1 MFVRAPF
8 NHDLHQYQRAIDSN
22 DEHLFRSDTDFAY
35 WRVVGAEALRGSKI
49 VNLQTS
55 AEHHA
60 DGHDGAAHGI

>member
-1 MFVRAPF
+1 MFVRAHL
-8 NHDLHQYQRAIDSN
+8 NHDLHQYQRAIDLN
-22 DEHLFRSDTDFAY
+22 DERLFRWNIDFAY
-35 WRVVGAEALRGSKI
+35 WRVVGAEALRESKF